1 MFNVLHNVFLAL
13 FTLLFSITL
22 FAKNVNLYDQPKA
35 DAKVI
40 GTIDPSSGIVPI
52 FTPKEGT
59 WVKVGNPQNG
69 DVGWIK
75 SSDLAQTNAGTSGF
89 SFSQKIVGSDK
100 GPQSY
105 VFQFGVPT
113 PLTKE
118 QTDALYKRIEAQQ
131 EAIQKSVQQMIQ
143 DTFSHSKTTD
153 WNFPIIMPV
162 VVMPPSTTTAP
173 AQKK

>member
-1 MFNVLHNVFLAL
+1 MFKFFNTLFLAL
-13 FTLLFSITL
+13 FTLFFTLAL
-22 FAKNVNLYDQPKA
+22 FAKNVSLYDQPKS

-40 GTIDPSSGIVPI
+40 GTIDPSTGIVPI
-52 FTPKEGT
+52 FTPKEGD
-59 WVKVGNPQNG
+59 WIKVGNPKNG

-75 SSDLAQTNAGTSGF
+75 SSDLVQAGASSGSF
-89 SFSQKIVGSDK
+89 SFSQKIVGTDK

-105 VFQFGVPT
+105 VFQFGVPA

-131 EAIQKSVQQMIQ
+131 EAIQKSVQQIIQ
-143 DTFSHSKTTD
+143 DTFSHYNAAD

-162 VVMPPSTTTAP
+162 VVMPPSTATQP
-173 AQKK
+173 VQK

>member
-1 MFNVLHNVFLAL
+1 MLKVFTFILGL
-13 FTLLFSITL
+13 FTLFFTLTVSAKSI
-22 FAKNVNLYDQPKA
+22 NLYDQPKS

-40 GTIDPSSGIVPI
+40 GVMDPSSGIVPI
-52 FTPKEGT
+52 FTPKEGD

-75 SSDLAQTNAGTSGF
+75 SSDLAQSGANSSGF
-89 SFSQKIVGSDK
+89 SFSQKIVDTGK

-105 VFQFGVPT
+105 VFQFGVPS

-118 QTDALYKRIEAQQ
+118 QQEALYKRIQAQQ
-131 EAIQKSVQQMIQ
+131 EAIQQNVQQIIQ
-143 DTFSHSKTTD
+143 DAFKTYKAGD

-162 VVMPPSTTTAP
+162 VVMPPSKP
-173 AQKK
+173 EPKK